1 MNAVR
6 RKSISKIWDK
16 LEELKIDLEAL
27 ADEEREAFENLPEG
41 IQYSERGEAMEEAA
55 DSLQEQADAL
65 QDILDA
71 LSEVTE
77 I

>member
-55 DSLQEQADAL
+55 DNLQEQADAL